1 MKKEAIRRGMSGF
14 PLGVFIG
21 YTITIILSLFWGEG
35 YYWAVVPA
43 LVEQCG
49 NEINAVILQFIL
61 SGVLGSVCAASS
73 VIWENDN
80 WSILK
85 QTVIHFVIISF
96 TMLPIAYFAHWMDHT
111 FIAIVKYFF
120 DTTVKNEEFL
130 SDELGLTS
138 LGVIYHI
145 STSQKGYHAVKLK
158 QEIFSNQSHRRV

>member
-111 FIAIVKYFF
+111 FIAIVKYFCIF
-120 DTTVKNEEFL
+120 IA
-130 SDELGLTS
+130 
-138 LGVIYHI
+138 IYI
-145 STSQKGYHAVKLK
+145 AIWAVEYSVWKHK
-158 QEIFSNQSHRRV
+158 INQINDKIKKYK